1 VHRNWKNV
9 YIGRMH
15 MHKRECDGCLD
26 IEHCELTAA
35 EAEYCNGDC
44 KRTDEDDNRD
54 ESTKIN
60 EKVVC

>member
-1 VHRNWKNV
+1 MHR
-9 YIGRMH
+9 
-15 MHKRECDGCLD
+15 RECDGCLD
-26 IEHCELTAA
+26 IDHCELTAA